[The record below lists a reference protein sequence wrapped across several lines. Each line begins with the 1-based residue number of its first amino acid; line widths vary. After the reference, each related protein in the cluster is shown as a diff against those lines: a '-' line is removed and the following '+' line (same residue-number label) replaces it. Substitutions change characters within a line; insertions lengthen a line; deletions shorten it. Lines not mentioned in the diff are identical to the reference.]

1 MTGTWDASFYFL
13 GGSQVMAAV
22 FAYTGFSYYSK
33 YQTYKESHNPGD
45 LILTTDDDK
54 ESIPMIE

>member
-33 YQTYKESHNPGD
+33 YQTKESHNPGD